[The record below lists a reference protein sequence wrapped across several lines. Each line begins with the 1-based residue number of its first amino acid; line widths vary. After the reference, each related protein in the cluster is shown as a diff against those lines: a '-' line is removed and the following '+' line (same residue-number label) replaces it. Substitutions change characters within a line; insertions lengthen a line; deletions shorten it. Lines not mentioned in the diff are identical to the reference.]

1 MDGQSATR
9 YLPTQDQKDALKGTT
24 GLPTRFNLFVTDDD
38 PRLLA
43 LSSLMKGTALA
54 NDGDIISH
62 GFITT
67 PSAVVVSGSVAGEIV
82 TRDTISATTF
92 TVRIKT
98 NQGESGTPQNVTYIA
113 VASTSL
119 IFNGTATVSDGDT
132 ITHGSPLTPLAVIV
146 SGSVAG
152 EIITWNS
159 LGALT
164 FKVNIKT
171 NQGEPGTH
179 QAVGWVVL
187 T

>member
-1 MDGQSATR
+1 MDSQSATR
-9 YLPTQDQKDALKGTT
+9 QIPTQDEKDAFKGTA
-24 GLPTRFNLFVTDDD
+24 GEPSRSNLFVTDDD
-38 PRLLA
+38 PRLLS
-43 LSSLMKGTALA
+43 LSSLMKGTVFA
-54 NDGDIISH
+54 NDGDVISH
-62 GFITT
+62 GFTTT

-82 TRDTISATTF
+82 TRDTITATTF

-98 NQGESGTPQNVTYIA
+98 NLGEPGTPQNVTYIA

-119 IFNGTATVSDGDT
+119 IYNGTAIVSDGDT
-132 ITHGSPLTPLAVIV
+132 ILHGAPLLPLAVVV

-152 EIITWNS
+152 EIITWDS
-159 LGALT
+159 LGALG

-171 NQGEPGTH
+171 NQGEPGHT